1 MSCAGCASNIESALR
16 KIDGV
21 SEANVNFAAETVIIN
36 YDPDRTNPDKLKG
49 SVQSAGYDLILNER
63 EGNREE
69 IENLRADSFK
79 KLKFYTTLSIILSI
93 PVVLIGMVFP
103 DIPGGKFLMW
113 LLSTPV
119 LFIFG
124 RQFFQNAWKLARHG
138 SSNMD
143 TLVALSTSIA
153 YFFSVFNTLFPDV
166 LSSKGLESHVYFESA
181 AVIISFILL
190 GRLLEEKA
198 KSNTS
203 SALKKLIG
211 LQPSEV
217 TRVDIN
223 GKDEVISI
231 SQVNKGDTLVIQPGE
246 KVPVDGIV
254 LDGNSFIDESM
265 ISGEPVP
272 VSKGEGKP
280 LFAGTVNLDGLI
292 HMQAEKVG
300 GDTILARIIK
310 SVQEAQGSKAPVQ
323 KLVDRIAGIFVP
335 VVIIVSI
342 LSFIVWSASGADEA
356 ISRGLLSMVT
366 VLVIACPCA
375 LGLATPTAVMVGI
388 GRGAENGIL
397 IKDAESLEIAHKVDV
412 VILDKTG
419 TITAGTPSVKNVFW
433 QIPGREADLSA
444 VFFGLEKNSGHP
456 LGKAISKYY
465 ENRIDQCV
473 EIEGI
478 QAIPGMGV
486 KGRYNGKT
494 WFAGSKELFIENG
507 LDDSI
512 FKDSFKMTDDQMNG
526 THVYFGT
533 TDAIES
539 IVIMS
544 DTIKSSSRAAIS
556 ALKDRGVH
564 VTMLTGD
571 NEKTARSVAMETG
584 IAEWRAGVLPS
595 QKADVVREYQ
605 GAGYTVAMV
614 GDGINDSE
622 ALAQADISIA
632 MGKGSD
638 VAIETAK
645 VTLMGAD
652 ISLIPIALNL
662 SGKTVKT
669 IRQNLFW
676 AFIYNLTGIPV
687 AAGLLYPFTGFLLNP
702 MIAGAAMAMSSVSV
716 VSNSLRL
723 KYQRL

>member
-280 LFAGTVNLDGLI
+280 LLD
-292 HMQAEKVG
+292 
-300 GDTILARIIK
+300 RK
-310 SVQEAQGSKAPVQ
+310 SVV
-323 KLVDRIAGIFVP
+323 
-335 VVIIVSI
+335 
-342 LSFIVWSASGADEA
+342 
-356 ISRGLLSMVT
+356 
-366 VLVIACPCA
+366 
-375 LGLATPTAVMVGI
+375 
-388 GRGAENGIL
+388 
-397 IKDAESLEIAHKVDV
+397 
-412 VILDKTG
+412 
-419 TITAGTPSVKNVFW
+419 
-433 QIPGREADLSA
+433 
-444 VFFGLEKNSGHP
+444 
-456 LGKAISKYY
+456 
-465 ENRIDQCV
+465 
-473 EIEGI
+473 
-478 QAIPGMGV
+478 
-486 KGRYNGKT
+486 
-494 WFAGSKELFIENG
+494 
-507 LDDSI
+507 
-512 FKDSFKMTDDQMNG
+512 
-526 THVYFGT
+526 
-533 TDAIES
+533 
-539 IVIMS
+539 
-544 DTIKSSSRAAIS
+544 
-556 ALKDRGVH
+556 
-564 VTMLTGD
+564 
-571 NEKTARSVAMETG
+571 
-584 IAEWRAGVLPS
+584 
-595 QKADVVREYQ
+595 
-605 GAGYTVAMV
+605 
-614 GDGINDSE
+614 
-622 ALAQADISIA
+622 
-632 MGKGSD
+632 
-638 VAIETAK
+638 
-645 VTLMGAD
+645 
-652 ISLIPIALNL
+652 
-662 SGKTVKT
+662 
-669 IRQNLFW
+669 
-676 AFIYNLTGIPV
+676 
-687 AAGLLYPFTGFLLNP
+687 
-702 MIAGAAMAMSSVSV
+702 
-716 VSNSLRL
+716 
-723 KYQRL
+723 